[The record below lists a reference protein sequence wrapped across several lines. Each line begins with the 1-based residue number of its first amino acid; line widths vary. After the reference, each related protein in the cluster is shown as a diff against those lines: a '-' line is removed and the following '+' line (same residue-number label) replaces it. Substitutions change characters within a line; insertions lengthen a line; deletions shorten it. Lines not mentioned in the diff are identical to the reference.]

1 MRPAIS
7 ASGLFWKTVLAV
19 VLFLLCTHVHSSSSH
34 AQDLP
39 LPDQSYVNTFARPG
53 QPTINLYLWG
63 SVGTTGI
70 WRVERGVDLIQ
81 LLSVARVP
89 GIGTS
94 SRDVRQR
101 FILHIYRDQGGE
113 RTQIYEERI
122 EKLIGGGAKPVPDL
136 QNGDILAIERQSR
149 RALSLNLVFTT
160 LRTVSSF
167 LSLYLLLRREF

>member
-1 MRPAIS
+1 
-7 ASGLFWKTVLAV
+7 
-19 VLFLLCTHVHSSSSH
+19 
-34 AQDLP
+34 
-39 LPDQSYVNTFARPG
+39 
-53 QPTINLYLWG
+53 
-63 SVGTTGI
+63 VGTTGI